1 MSVCTGKLFYLT
13 ESDGWYSTKEQ
24 KKQVATKKKKKVIR
38 HWPRKTKAG
47 GANLLPVAE
56 SGLCTTLRTVGQRRR
71 GKPADVSSPD
81 RRCFSATFV
90 WRRYLGSP
98 AVLLTSF
105 VAARF
110 RAWSLASNAREFK
123 SNFDPHLK
131 AQKKEKKWR
140 KPLAGTA
147 QEFGSISWR
156 QTPLWRSIFVI
167 RMVRKDRGGATE
179 YMTWGGIISLV
190 ALGQRDI
197 RPKGVE
203 S

>member
-1 MSVCTGKLFYLT
+1 M
-13 ESDGWYSTKEQ
+13 
-24 KKQVATKKKKKVIR
+24 
-38 HWPRKTKAG
+38 
-47 GANLLPVAE
+47 PVAE

-131 AQKKEKKWR
+131 AQKKEKKMKKTVSRHCSGIWFHFLEPNSSVKIDFR
-140 KPLAGTA
+140 DTNGEERPRWGNRVYDVRRYHIPCGTGTA
-147 QEFGSISWR
+147 
-156 QTPLWRSIFVI
+156 
-167 RMVRKDRGGATE
+167 
-179 YMTWGGIISLV
+179 
-190 ALGQRDI
+190 
-197 RPKGVE
+197 
-203 S
+203 